1 MVEFLT
7 IFYKFFYTACLIT
20 SNVLLYMYFF
30 LVLLTMR
37 KRMKEIKQ
45 ENKIITNDFINFK
58 LNKLLICSYIISTI
72 ESLINPEQKEGFLSN
87 IIFYLL
93 LSIVFYL
100 FYRLQLNNY
109 KKDNKNSLNYF
120 FEKYRNFLNLN

>member
-20 SNVLLYMYFF
+20 SNVLLYMYFI
-30 LVLLTMR
+30 LLLLTIR
-37 KRMKEIKQ
+37 KRVKEIKQ

-87 IIFYLL
+87 IIFYLI

>member
-1 MVEFLT
+1 MYFILLLLT
-7 IFYKFFYTACLIT
+7 I
-20 SNVLLYMYFF
+20 
-30 LVLLTMR
+30 R
-37 KRMKEIKQ
+37 KRVKEIKQ

-87 IIFYLL
+87 IIFYLI